1 MKKLKTQA
9 KSWKNS
15 SQNSKKLKNRQLQL
29 NWIGGK
35 LSKKSLNMLVKPRQK
50 IRTNWVL
57 LLSAAG
63 NDVQFVEFCS
73 AIGLGDLA
81 KSEKYSTNP
90 ERVKNRHQLIDILNS
105 RLQERT
111 NSDWDKVFREAGVR
125 FPYGPVNKLAE
136 VFSDPQVLHNGMLRQ
151 DLLHDSLGPI
161 SQVGPAVRFSS
172 IKNEPRSA
180 PPTLGQHNSEI
191 LDMLKDWIFSFR
203 CKIF

>member
-1 MKKLKTQA
+1 M
-9 KSWKNS
+9 
-15 SQNSKKLKNRQLQL
+15 
-29 NWIGGK
+29 
-35 LSKKSLNMLVKPRQK
+35 
-50 IRTNWVL
+50 

-111 NSDWDKVFREAGVR
+111 NSDWDKVFRGAGVR

-136 VFSDPQVLHNGMLRQ
+136 VFADPQVLHNGMLRQ
-151 DLLHDSLGPI
+151 ALIHDSLGPI

-180 PPTLGQHNSEI
+180 PPTLGQHNSEV
-191 LDMLKDWIFSFR
+191 LDMLKED
-203 CKIF
+203 